1 MANPD
6 FSVLFN
12 GIDEKDHN
20 VFGKFLTEDAQFRF
34 ANHPPVVG
42 KDNIVNF
49 LEGWFQSIAAI
60 RHSDLSVREGD
71 GLVLTEGTVTY
82 TRHSGSTL
90 SVPFANVFNMADGKI
105 KDYLIYVDN
114 STLYTEQ

>member
-12 GIDEKDHN
+12 GIDAKDHN
-20 VFGKFLTEDAQFRF
+20 VFREFLTEDAQFRF

-42 KDNIVNF
+42 RDAIVSF

-60 RHSDLSVREGD
+60 KHSDMNVREGN
-71 GLVLTEGTVTY
+71 GFVLTEGVVTY
-82 TRHSGSTL
+82 TRHSGSVL
-90 SVPFANVFNMADGKI
+90 SVPFANVFNMVEGKI

-114 STLYTEQ
+114 STLYTEA